1 VSALPGLDALL
12 EDLEFFPDRADRIQ
26 YLISLSKEFVPSARE
41 PDEEHRVPACESD
54 AFVWM
59 DTREGVLDPDFAVLN
74 PQGVSAMAMA
84 VILQKSLEGQPAAA
98 ARALPEDLP
107 YTFFGR
113 ELSMGKSA
121 GLMGMVQLAKALAL
135 RLES

>member
-1 VSALPGLDALL
+1 MSGLPGLDALL

-26 YLISLSKEFVPSARE
+26 FLISLSRQFAPSTKE
-41 PDEEHRVPACESD
+41 PDEEHRVPACESE

-59 DTREGVLDPDFAVLN
+59 DAPGGVLQPEFAVLN
-74 PQGVSAMAMA
+74 PQGISAMAMA
-84 VILQKSLEGQPAAA
+84 VVLQKALEGQPPAS
-98 ARALPEDLP
+98 ARQLPEDLP
-107 YTFFGR
+107 YSFFGK

-121 GLMGMVQLAKALAL
+121 GLMGMVQMAKALAA